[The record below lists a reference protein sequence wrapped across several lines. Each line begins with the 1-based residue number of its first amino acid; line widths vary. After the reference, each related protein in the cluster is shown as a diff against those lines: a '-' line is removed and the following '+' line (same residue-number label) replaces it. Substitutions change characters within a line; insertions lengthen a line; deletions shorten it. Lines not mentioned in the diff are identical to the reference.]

1 MRDGFAETLAYADF
15 PPEHWRRIRTDN
27 GIVSINLEI
36 RRRTR
41 PVGTFP
47 DNSSAL
53 MQVTARLK
61 HIAKHERG
69 KRRSLDISKLEEMDE
84 PKGKAEG

>member
-1 MRDGFAETLAYADF
+1 MLGRN
-15 PPEHWRRIRTDN
+15 RTNN
-27 GIVSINLEI
+27 GIERIKREI
-36 RRRTR
+36 RRGTGV
-41 PVGTFP
+41 VGTFP
-47 DNSSAL
+47 DGNSAL

-61 HIAKHERG
+61 YIAKHERG